1 MIYQLLNKPTPQS
14 MECVLRKNDDNSFT
28 VLVCT
33 KESSDYQAFLKYQ
46 EEGGK
51 VYGAD
56 EEIPVNG

>member
-33 KESSDYQAFLKYQ
+33 KESSDYQAYLAWLD
-46 EEGGK
+46 EGNT
-51 VYGAD
+51 VLPPD
-56 EEIPVNG
+56 EPNA